1 MALETNV
8 VAERDASAPRLAVKR
23 NTIVLLASNFA
34 SAAFGLALSIVIARG
49 LGDAALG
56 AYSLALAWSLTLAQF
71 ADLGMNTL
79 LTRDLAREP
88 QHTASYLRA
97 SLISKT
103 IIGSVLSLGLWI
115 AASNVTQSETAARA
129 IQLGAG
135 LILLNA
141 WYSSFTAVFRAFGRM
156 NAILILNVGGLAIQ
170 LFVTWILIARGWDV
184 AALILLA
191 VAIQGLQL
199 FGGAMLYARQ
209 EQRTQSNF
217 KISDRTLVW
226 KLTRAGLPFAIA
238 GILASVEM
246 RANVFLLGALENE
259 RAVGWYSAASRLT
272 EGIRL
277 GPNAFFGAMLPALAA
292 LSSAQGQRLFRRAQW
307 SLFAFGLACA
317 LGLTLLA
324 APLIE
329 FLYGAAFAPAIP
341 TLAVLGW
348 SLVPALLIG
357 IVTLWLYA
365 RGEEARV
372 NIFLLGGLLL
382 QIVFALVLIPRYSTT
397 GAAFATLLSDVA
409 LWLGL
414 SLFAARLARL
424 KKESRHEA

>member
-1 MALETNV
+1 MVT
-8 VAERDASAPRLAVKR
+8 ERGERAPRVAVKR
-23 NTIVLLASNFA
+23 NTIILLASNFA
-34 SAAFGLALSIVIARG
+34 SAAFGLVISIVIARG

-56 AYSLALAWSLTLAQF
+56 AYALALAWSLTLAQF

-88 QHTASYLRA
+88 QHTALYVQA

-103 IIGSVLSLGLWI
+103 IIGSILSLGLLL
-115 AASNVTQSETAARA
+115 AAAGLTQSEIAARA

-170 LFVTWILIARGWDV
+170 FLATWFLTARGWRVD
-184 AALILLA
+184 ALIVLA
-191 VAIQGLQL
+191 VVIQGAQL
-199 FGGAMLYARQ
+199 VGAGVMYWRGHFAAQTFSRSRIDIATVAR
-209 EQRTQSNF
+209 
-217 KISDRTLVW
+217 
-226 KLTRAGLPFAIA
+226 LTRAGIPFAIA

-246 RANVFLLGALENE
+246 RANIFLLGALENE
-259 RAVGWYSAASRLT
+259 RAVGWYSAAARLT

-277 GPNAFFGAMLPALAA
+277 VPNAFFGAMLPALAA
-292 LSSAQGQRLFRRAQW
+292 LSSAQGQHLFRRAQW

-317 LGLTLLA
+317 LGLTFAA

-329 FLYGAAFAPAIP
+329 LLYGAAFAPAIP
-341 TLAVLGW
+341 TLTLLAWGLI
-348 SLVPALLIG
+348 PAMLIG

-365 RGEEARV
+365 RGAETRV
-372 NIFLLGGLLL
+372 NFFLLGGLLL
-382 QIVFALVLIPRYSTT
+382 QVGLALVLIPRYSTV
-397 GAAFATLLSDVA
+397 GAAAASVLSDVV

-414 SLFAARLARL
+414 ALFAARLARL
-424 KKESRHEA
+424 NK